1 MIEML
6 MKEPLLGVASLI
18 LAVAV
23 FLLVRFPLC
32 WWIRPIQ
39 ETELI
44 QWDLD
49 DNRRRSLRRDSSLF
63 AKLEPWIVG
72 LSNGMDRSLPI
83 ADLDSVAVSK
93 LSPRE
98 KMLRSTLGTRDS
110 VVLGIR
116 TGVIP
121 GAGSAGEY
129 VATMLVVSVGV
140 AISCALFFFGM
151 QLSIRFLLGTIL
163 FAALAFRLQLVHLD
177 KQIRSRQS
185 QIRRL
190 LPHGMEILSMTMS
203 AGGTFQTGVEDVI
216 RDFPEHPLAKEFDR
230 LIRDLQ
236 RGVGMHEALR
246 NVAKR
251 VRIEEFDDVLRTM
264 TISHEHGAP
273 ASEFFKRGAKQL
285 RTKHLRA
292 MEVAVGKAEA
302 KMPLPTMIITV
313 ACMIIAIAPFVVG
326 ALESGIMDM
335 FGK

>member
-1 MIEML
+1 ML
-6 MKEPLLGVASLI
+6 AS
-18 LAVAV
+18 AV

-32 WWIRPIQ
+32 WWIRPVQ

-49 DNRRRSLRRDSSLF
+49 DNRRRSLRRDSTLF
-63 AKLEPWIVG
+63 SKLEPWIVG

-83 ADLDSVAVSK
+83 VDLDSVAVSK
-93 LSPRE
+93 LSPRD
-98 KMLRSTLGTRDS
+98 KMLRGVLGTRDS

-116 TGVIP
+116 TGVVS
-121 GAGSAGEY
+121 GAWSASEY
-129 VATMLVVSVGV
+129 VATMLVVSIGI
-140 AISCALFFFGM
+140 ASACAMLFLGM
-151 QLSIRFLLGTIL
+151 ELSIRFLFGAIL
-163 FAALAFRLQLVHLD
+163 FTALAFRVQLMYLD
-177 KQIRSRQS
+177 KQIRYRQS
-185 QIRRL
+185 QIRTL
-190 LPHGMEILSMTMS
+190 LPHAMEILSMTMS
-203 AGGTFQTGVEDVI
+203 AGGTFQMGVADVL
-216 RDFPEHPLAKEFDR
+216 RDFPEHPLAKEFER

-236 RGVGMHEALR
+236 RGVGMHDALR

-264 TISHEHGAP
+264 TISHDHGAP

-285 RTKHLRA
+285 RSKHLRA

-302 KMPLPTMIITV
+302 KMPLPTMVITI

-326 ALESGIMDM
+326 AMESGIMDM